1 MRVVII
7 EDEVF
12 AARRLETMIHEYDPT
27 IEVAAQL
34 ESVQDSVEWFNS
46 NPDPDLVFLDIHLED
61 NISFAIFDSVS
72 IHSAIVFTT
81 ATDELSTQAFARKKI
96 DYLLK
101 PIIRIELAGMIE
113 KYRIL
118 PLSERRTVNAG
129 LFYDMVNKA
138 K

>member
-12 AARRLETMIHEYDPT
+12 AARRLETMIHEYDST

-34 ESVQDSVEWFNS
+34 ESVQDSVEWFRS

-61 NISFAIFDSVS
+61 NISFAIFESVS
-72 IHSAIVFTT
+72 IHSSIVFTT

-96 DYLLK
+96 DFLLK
-101 PIIRIELAGMIE
+101 PIIRSELTGMIE
-113 KYRIL
+113 KYRNL

>member
-1 MRVVII
+1 MRVIII

-12 AARRLETMIHEYDPT
+12 AARRLETMIHEYDAS

-34 ESVQDSVEWFNS
+34 ESVQESVEWFKM

-61 NISFAIFDSVS
+61 NISFAIFDSVT
-72 IHSAIVFTT
+72 IHSSIVFTT
-81 ATDELSTQAFARKKI
+81 ATDELSTQAFSRKKI

-101 PIIRIELAGMIE
+101 PIIRTDLIAMIE
-113 KYRIL
+113 KYRNL
-118 PLSERRTVNAG
+118 PLTERRTVNSG
-129 LFYDMVNKA
+129 LFYDMINKA

>member
-1 MRVVII
+1 MRVVIV

-12 AARRLETMIHEYDPT
+12 AARRLETMIHEYDAT
-27 IEVAAQL
+27 IEVAARL
-34 ESVQDSVEWFNS
+34 ESVHDSVEWFSS

-72 IHSAIVFTT
+72 IHASIVFTT
-81 ATDELSTQAFARKKI
+81 ATDEMSTQAFVRKKI

-101 PIIRIELAGMIE
+101 PIIRTELVGMIE
-113 KYRIL
+113 KYRNL
-118 PLSERRTVNAG
+118 STSERRTVNAG
-129 LFYDMVNKA
+129 LFYDIINKV